1 MSWWNNRDKLTAPTL
16 EDRNTDDNTP
26 TAGVL
31 NTARK
36 NDGRISKWD
45 ENGNLNH
52 EAEYSKGELV
62 QITLKNGK
70 PFDPNQIIDISE
82 DPEMANLLFE

>member
-36 NDGRISKWD
+36 NDGRISKCD

-70 PFDPNQIIDISE
+70 PFDPNEIIDLSAE
-82 DPEMANLLFE
+82 GSTVTQLFE